1 MGFFKDFKDDLSQA
15 VNEMVTEPETENVVS
30 KEVKE
35 VKDVKDEDV
44 MVNTLDNATIS
55 EMSASIEKD
64 AMSKIESTVQ
74 DDKTA
79 DNDEAVSMA
88 AYGDSDDDSEDVLD
102 ETAVIT
108 KGLTVSGDLNSK
120 GSIDL
125 FGAVMGNV
133 SCRGKL
139 TVSGTISGDS
149 KAAEIFA
156 NNAQIDGN
164 LEAAGSVKIG
174 QGSVVVGNIS
184 AMSAVIAGAVKG
196 DIDIHGPVI
205 IDASAVIVGDIK
217 SKSVQI
223 NNGATIEGRCSQ
235 CYADVN
241 PTSIFDKK
249 SNEKS
254 STKKK

>member
-15 VNEMVTEPETENVVS
+15 VNEIVTEPETDAVVS
-30 KEVKE
+30 KD
-35 VKDVKDEDV
+35 VKDVKDEEV
-44 MVNTLDNATIS
+44 MVNTLDDSAIS

-64 AMSKIESTVQ
+64 AMSKIESTVAAE
-74 DDKTA
+74 KTA
-79 DNDEAVSMA
+79 AGKDDEVSKAV
-88 AYGDSDDDSEDVLD
+88 YGDLSDDNEDILD

-108 KGLTVSGDLNSK
+108 KGLSVSGDLNSK

-125 FGAVMGNV
+125 FGSVLGNV
-133 SCRGKL
+133 ICKGKL

-149 KAAEIFA
+149 KASEIFA
-156 NNAQIDGN
+156 NSAQIDGN

-249 SNEKS
+249 
-254 STKKK
+254 KK